1 MRAPPESLRPTTG
14 APIFRA
20 RSMTLQI
27 LRAFVSERLPP
38 KTVKSWAKTY
48 TRRPSMRP
56 KPEMTPSP
64 GTFCS
69 AMPKSRQ
76 WCSTSLSSSSKVPS
90 SSSSST
96 RSRAVS
102 FPSRPPPASRGAP
115 RWRGV
120 SLPWGA
126 SPPRRSAPPP
136 SSARR
141 TRSRRSSRGGPGI
154 AIPGGRPRRRRAR
167 PRTRPPG
174 SRPRRRTRRSAG
186 PGPPWP
192 PRRPRAA
199 SRRRGSRR
207 RGRRPPP
214 RSAAPASRNGPRTR
228 GRRTRRGARRAP
240 APAPRRALRLHLLP
254 VLEEALQAAVGERVL
269 EKRVEDARRH
279 GADVG
284 AHPGRLQ
291 DVHRV
296 AQAGGEDLA
305 VEVVVVEDLDDV
317 GDELHARGRDVVEAA
332 DEGRDV
338 AGARPGREE
347 GLAGAANGGH
357 VDVLCPP

>member
-14 APIFRA
+14 APIFTA

-27 LRAFVSERLPP
+27 LRGFVSGRLPP

-48 TRRPSMRP
+48 TRRPSTRP
-56 KPEMTPSP
+56 KPETTPSP
-64 GTFCS
+64 GTFCP

-76 WCSTSLSSSSKVPS
+76 RGSTSLASPSKVPS
-90 SSSSST
+90 ASSS
-96 RSRAVS
+96 R
-102 FPSRPPPASRGAP
+102 
-115 RWRGV
+115 
-120 SLPWGA
+120 
-126 SPPRRSAPPP
+126 APPP
-136 SSARR
+136 
-141 TRSRRSSRGGPGI
+141 
-154 AIPGGRPRRRRAR
+154 PGGG
-167 PRTRPPG
+167 T
-174 SRPRRRTRRSAG
+174 RRRTPRRAG
-186 PGPPWP
+186 TGPPWP
-192 PRRPRAA
+192 LRRWRAA

-207 RGRRPPP
+207 RGRRRLP
-214 RSAAPASRNGPRTR
+214 RSAAPASRSAFPSR
-228 GRRTRRGARRAP
+228 GRRTRRGARRTLSP
-240 APAPRRALRLHLLP
+240 GLRRHLRLHLLP